1 MAKNTRTLTRTII
14 SFSLTAVFL
23 YLAFRNTNLG
33 DLWNSLKG
41 ANLWWTMALIPIG
54 LFSHWVRAWR
64 WQFLIGPIKKNTSLK
79 NLFSAVMIGYM
90 VNNAIPRLGEIV
102 RAYAISRQEGIPKG
116 AALGTVV
123 VERILDTFVFLLM
136 LCAVLYLYPS
146 GLDPFVSH
154 AESFRGYFLAGSVAL
169 LILSAVLFFKSEA
182 LFGLMKFLKPIV
194 PKRYAER
201 IDHVIES
208 FLTGI
213 GAGSA
218 RETLFIVTLLSLFL
232 YFVYAMTLYAA
243 FLTLE
248 PIKAFHFDFGV
259 AVVLLT
265 ITTVAYVLPAPG
277 AMGTYHSFL
286 TFSLVGIYRVDQTTA
301 LSFSIITHEVSYLTI
316 TVVGLWYFMKDHL
329 RMAEITEQS
338 ADEQE
343 ALNNE
348 TTNPAQ

>member
-1 MAKNTRTLTRTII
+1 MPKNARTLIRTII

-23 YLAFRNTNLG
+23 YLAFHNTNLG

-41 ANLWWTMALIPIG
+41 ANLWWTIALVPIG

-64 WQFLIGPIKKNTSLK
+64 WQFLVAPIKRRTSVK

-90 VNNAIPRLGEIV
+90 VNNVLPRFGEIV
-102 RAYAISRQEGIPKG
+102 RAYAISRQEGISKG

-136 LCAVLYLYPS
+136 LCAVLFFYPNA
-146 GLDPFVSH
+146 LAPFVNH
-154 AESFRGYFLAGSVAL
+154 AESLRVYFLAGAIVL
-169 LILSAVLFFKSEA
+169 LILSAVFFFKGET
-182 LFGLMKFLKPIV
+182 LFGLMKLLKPVV

-201 IDHVIES
+201 IDRIIES
-208 FLTGI
+208 FLAGI

-218 RETLFIVTLLSLFL
+218 RETLLVVTLLSLFL
-232 YFVYAMTLYAA
+232 YFVYAVALYAA
-243 FLTLE
+243 FFTLE

-277 AMGTYHSFL
+277 ALGTYHSFL
-286 TFSLVGIYRVDQTTA
+286 TFSLVSIYRVDQTSA

-329 RMAEITEQS
+329 RMAEITAQS
-338 ADEQE
+338 TEEQE
-343 ALNNE
+343 AIHYE
-348 TTNPAQ
+348 TSNPAK